1 MTTPVLDVV
10 IPVHNEQHTVAA
22 SVRRLH
28 HHLVQT
34 FPYPFRIT
42 VADNASTD
50 ATAAVASG
58 LVAELSGVEL
68 VRLSQKGRGRALKQV
83 WLSSDAPILAYMD
96 VDLSTDLDALWPLVA
111 PLMSGHSDVAIGSRL
126 ARGARVVRGAKREVI
141 SRCYNL
147 VLRAALGARFSDA
160 QCGFKAIRSDVA
172 AELLPLVEDPT
183 WFFDTELLVL
193 AQRSALRIYEVPVDW
208 FDDPDSRVDVVG
220 TALDDLRGV
229 IRVRRALASGQLPTA
244 DIAARIGRDAP
255 GSLGAAGRYGGRM
268 RLSTWHQLTRF
279 AAVGVAS
286 TVVHLGLFAALAPA
300 AGSTQTANLVALL
313 VATVAN
319 TALNRRWT
327 FGVHGSGQVRHQLQG
342 LSIFALTWLL
352 TAGAL
357 AMLHAVVSAPST
369 ALATLV
375 VASATAASTGLRFI
389 AMRSWIFRSGPR
401 DSQPR
406 DSQPRK
412 SQPRGS
418 EPRESEFQYSVT
430 MNVPSSSSNTTTPV
444 QSQPS
449 TEPWHTVTRP

>member
-58 LVAELSGVEL
+58 LAAELDGVAL
-68 VRLSQKGRGRALKQV
+68 VRLGQKGRGRALKQV
-83 WLSSDAPILAYMD
+83 WLASDAPILAYMD

-126 ARGARVVRGAKREVI
+126 AQGARVVRGTKREVI

-147 VLRAALGARFSDA
+147 VLRATLGARFTDA

-172 AELLPLVEDPT
+172 AELLPLVEDTT

-193 AQRSALRIYEVPVDW
+193 AQRSGLRIHEVPVDW

-229 IRVRRALASGQLPTA
+229 VRVRRSLASGRLPVA
-244 DIAARIGRDAP
+244 AIEARIGRHPP
-255 GSLGAAGRYGGRM
+255 GSRGDGAGA
-268 RLSTWHQLTRF
+268 WQQLTRF
-279 AAVGVAS
+279 AAVGAAS
-286 TVVHLGLFAALAPA
+286 TVLHLGLFAALAPTL
-300 AGSTQTANLVALL
+300 GSTQAANLVALVL
-313 VATVAN
+313 ATVAN
-319 TALNRRWT
+319 TAMNRRWT
-327 FGVHGSGQVRHQLQG
+327 FRVHGAGAVRHQLQG

-357 AMLHAVVSAPST
+357 GLLHTVVSNPGT
-369 ALATLV
+369 ALATMV
-375 VASATAASTGLRFI
+375 VAMATAASTGLRFV
-389 AMRSWIFRSGPR
+389 AMRSWMFRSEAR
-401 DSQPR
+401 F
-406 DSQPRK
+406 
-412 SQPRGS
+412 S
-418 EPRESEFQYSVT
+418 ESPSGEPQYSVT

-449 TEPWHTVTRP
+449 TEPWHTVTSP